1 MSENNMQQQPRI
13 VTQPLIIVY
22 RTDTG
27 IACEIWP
34 PSDDPDYGFEGY
46 GIIIADVIRHVS
58 RAFGVPESSVFD
70 WVKKEMK
77 RPTTTFSGD
86 TKQ

>member
-1 MSENNMQQQPRI
+1 MNTQPRI
-13 VTQPLIIVY
+13 VVKPLIIVY
-22 RTDTG
+22 RTESGG

-34 PSDDPDYGFEGY
+34 PEDDPDYGFELY
-46 GIIIADVIRHVS
+46 GLIIADVIRHAA
-58 RAFGVPESSVFD
+58 RAFGVPEQSVFD

-77 RPTTTFSGD
+77 RPTTTFTGD